1 MRSVYQTIKCILLLY
16 DEITGRAAA
25 QNIFRIYNTRGTPAI
40 YKGNVIYLFLLDSE
54 EEDTITVEG
63 EGYQTQKIFLSKNER
78 ETIHRLWMMPSKNN
92 ERATQMISLSGKAKQ
107 GQLITFIFDYST
119 QCRLLRGL
127 NPYDCSVC
135 FCHSQHNIVEGQ
147 MLYFQ
152 NAENGYYESI
162 LPEEMY
168 AALEGSHEYRLSIP
182 LKHGYSTRHT
192 MIYRS
197 ISVSADEKGEFFVV
211 FRGFESVPES
221 RRKCRIEMEQGIC
234 YETIISQQMR

>member
-40 YKGNVIYLFLLDSE
+40 YKGNGIYLFLLDSE

-119 QCRLLRGL
+119 QIGRASCRER
-127 NPYDCSVC
+127 
-135 FCHSQHNIVEGQ
+135 
-147 MLYFQ
+147 
-152 NAENGYYESI
+152 
-162 LPEEMY
+162 
-168 AALEGSHEYRLSIP
+168 
-182 LKHGYSTRHT
+182 
-192 MIYRS
+192 
-197 ISVSADEKGEFFVV
+197 VS
-211 FRGFESVPES
+211 S
-221 RRKCRIEMEQGIC
+221 
-234 YETIISQQMR
+234 